1 MRSERYGKLLV
12 VPQQIGG
19 FIEILL
25 VAFIASDRE
34 VAFESG
40 RRRVDICLAKG
51 NLMLK
56 EKIPS
61 IVKPIVLAHYHP
73 AVTVIF
79 PHANLLEAISLLG
92 RHEPG
97 CCPLEAGCVHQSC
110 SSFPKRNC
118 KATRKL

>member
-25 VAFIASDRE
+25 VAFIAPDRE
-34 VAFESG
+34 VALES
-40 RRRVDICLAKG
+40 RRKRVDICLAEG
-51 NLMLK
+51 NFMLK
-56 EKIPS
+56 EKIHS

-73 AVTVIF
+73 AVIVIF
-79 PHANLLEAISLLG
+79 PHTSLLEAISLLG

-97 CCPLEAGCVHQSC
+97 CCP
-110 SSFPKRNC
+110 
-118 KATRKL
+118 